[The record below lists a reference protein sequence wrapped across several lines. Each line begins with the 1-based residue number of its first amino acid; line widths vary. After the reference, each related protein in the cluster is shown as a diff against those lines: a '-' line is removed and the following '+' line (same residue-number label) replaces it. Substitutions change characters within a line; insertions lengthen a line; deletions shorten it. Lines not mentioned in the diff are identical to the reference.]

1 MSRRTWLFRQQPQ
14 PDETERRRSARFHC
28 LLSSR
33 ENHVK
38 KQLTDPVHQKAK
50 GGRFMFQI
58 VKYETFND
66 RQVIFKEGTFGD
78 WMYVIEEGAVEIS
91 RTVDGKKIVIATL
104 KAGEIIGEVAYISK
118 EGRSAT
124 ATAVGK
130 TRIGMI
136 DRDYFDREF
145 NGISSDFQ
153 MILKSMARRLRET
166 TDRLI
171 KLQNQVGK

>member
-1 MSRRTWLFRQQPQ
+1 
-14 PDETERRRSARFHC
+14 
-28 LLSSR
+28 
-33 ENHVK
+33 
-38 KQLTDPVHQKAK
+38 
-50 GGRFMFQI
+50 MFQI

-78 WMYVIEEGAVEIS
+78 WMYFIEEGAVEIS
-91 RTVDGKKIVIATL
+91 RTVDGKKLVIATL
-104 KAGEIIGEVAYISK
+104 KAGEIIGEIAYISK

-136 DRDYFDREF
+136 DREYFDREF

-171 KLQNQVGK
+171 QLQNQTGK

>member
-1 MSRRTWLFRQQPQ
+1 MESANFRGPAHW
-14 PDETERRRSARFHC
+14 DWR
-28 LLSSR
+28 LSSW
-33 ENHVK
+33 EIHVRK
-38 KQLTDPVHQKAK
+38 NPVNESGTPK
-50 GGRFMFQI
+50 GERGRPMFQI

-91 RTVDGKKIVIATL
+91 RVVEGKKIVIAVL
-104 KAGEIIGEVAYISK
+104 KTGEIIGEVAYISK

-136 DRDYFDREF
+136 DREYFDREL

-166 TDRLI
+166 TDHLI
-171 KLQNQVGK
+171 QLQNQAGK